1 MQSEALFSIGEAR
14 VMMAV
19 AGAMFAALALRLAWR
34 VVAGVARRHGV
45 AKTAFLFLMSA
56 PLAFWAGGKG
66 GLNCGIMELCNYG
79 NAGLNISTNTPST
92 FPQSPAPTVS
102 QSAVSPNGREAAP
115 GLHRYFAPSNFVADL
130 SIFTRPTN
138 AVTPSLW
145 LRHSVCD
152 DFREALPDYVAGIC
166 GVVTTQPWGIDTP
179 QRIKDCYET
188 YAPFYATNS
197 LIRGVGDFWAVTNEN
212 SKTFVWKNLEYN
224 NSPSNLVSFAATIY
238 DWGDFKFTYGNIPDG
253 GFSSFVKLGART
265 LDMTQY
271 AASGQTVRVE
281 KNLEQDAEWWLEN
294 YPEICHTNATGELVF
309 EYDTNEWC
317 FVEFMFCADEPRAP
331 MSKEDTA
338 AAVAK
343 AEAQLRSITNE
354 EILVIRKI
362 AVVSDGP
369 RGDKGHD
376 DQSWWEDDSLD
387 LATNEYMRLVGKY
400 VEHKGWSA
408 VGCEVKFPDPSVSI
422 VGVEN
427 GSCTN
432 CYEFMTWDVG
442 KICDYVEQ
450 NGIDVGVRE
459 IDNFTWLYEQI
470 ACQVWWRRVERAL
483 AANPFGPEV
492 SVRMFIPVSATVK
505 IQQGEHPT
513 AHEKRFIYAHE
524 NTNAVFRQP
533 CRTGYVSYVESTRPL
548 QGFSAGV
555 NETPRCEYGT
565 VAGSYDKEFYY
576 HRAMSLSVEG
586 VAFTNANFTTAR
598 AMMTPPVRNGS
609 YTWKASDNIRVRE
622 SSSGRYAGL
631 FLENGG
637 GGFVKCVWDN
647 GEHGKWKL
655 CTTGMVEVASC
666 GEAAYTNLTKFL
678 DLRAS
683 PSLAVYED
691 AHLGTN
697 GQPVAATGPL
707 SSSLI
712 CSYGGNGAGNME
724 LSQISGTAVTLSDGN
739 NAITLPYM
747 WQVTGGGIEPDRV
760 FNVSNLHVGEVAT
773 FKLKFSND
781 YVPQGIDCQ
790 ASIRAVT
797 LVVQAG
803 RTWPTERY
811 RHVFGPYEPVA
822 FAVPDYSGEILW
834 SYWGGSAGANP
845 FSTQTPTTPGP
856 VAVTLTVDGSSYSF
870 PISVVGP
877 TIVAT
882 NAVPMTDADWM
893 EIGSAPPAVGEIG
906 AGERIYLKLE
916 PDYVSFAGLK
926 TMEGFSPVYNK
937 TGCFEQVIMTNTQH
951 DAAAGAFVVTAV
963 GEENQAGD
971 DRAGFIFTLQGLPPP
986 WSDGGFEFRI
996 PHYWWVDGT
1005 TQTNELATCVQR
1017 FTLFPNGDSE
1027 TSKFGW
1033 TVHRGT
1039 NGVST
1044 VTGPDTSPSQN

>member
-1 MQSEALFSIGEAR
+1 M
-14 VMMAV
+14 
-19 AGAMFAALALRLAWR
+19 
-34 VVAGVARRHGV
+34 
-45 AKTAFLFLMSA
+45 
-56 PLAFWAGGKG
+56 
-66 GLNCGIMELCNYG
+66 
-79 NAGLNISTNTPST
+79 
-92 FPQSPAPTVS
+92 
-102 QSAVSPNGREAAP
+102 
-115 GLHRYFAPSNFVADL
+115 
-130 SIFTRPTN
+130 
-138 AVTPSLW
+138 
-145 LRHSVCD
+145 
-152 DFREALPDYVAGIC
+152 
-166 GVVTTQPWGIDTP
+166 
-179 QRIKDCYET
+179 
-188 YAPFYATNS
+188 
-197 LIRGVGDFWAVTNEN
+197 
-212 SKTFVWKNLEYN
+212 
-224 NSPSNLVSFAATIY
+224 
-238 DWGDFKFTYGNIPDG
+238 
-253 GFSSFVKLGART
+253 
-265 LDMTQY
+265 
-271 AASGQTVRVE
+271 
-281 KNLEQDAEWWLEN
+281 
-294 YPEICHTNATGELVF
+294 
-309 EYDTNEWC
+309 
-317 FVEFMFCADEPRAP
+317 
-331 MSKEDTA
+331 
-338 AAVAK
+338 AK

-513 AHEKRFIYAHE
+513 AYEKRFSYAHE

-637 GGFVKCVWDN
+637 GFVKCIWEN
-647 GEHGKWKL
+647 GRYGEWRL
-655 CTTGMVEVASC
+655 CTTGEVSVASC
-666 GEAAYTNLTKFL
+666 GDGVYTNLTKFL

-683 PSLAVYED
+683 PSLAVYEN

-697 GQPVAATGPL
+697 GQPVAAST
-707 SSSLI
+707 STSSLV
-712 CSYGGNGAGNME
+712 CSYGGNRAGTLE
-724 LSQISGTAVTLSDGN
+724 LSQTSGPTVAMSDGGVP
-739 NAITLPYM
+739 ITLPYT
-747 WQVTGGGIEPDRV
+747 WDVGGGGTELDRV
-760 FNVSNLHVGEVAT
+760 FNVSNLHSGEVAT
-773 FKLKFSND
+773 FRLKFTND
-781 YVPQGIDCQ
+781 ILSQEIDCY
-790 ASIRAVT
+790 ASIRTVE
-797 LVVQAG
+797 LVVQAD

-811 RHVFGPYEPVA
+811 RHVFGPHE
-822 FAVPDYSGEILW
+822 AVNLNVPNAPGNVSWEYG
-834 SYWGGSAGANP
+834 GGSSTTNP
-845 FSTQTPTTPGP
+845 LTVFVPNTPGL
-856 VAVTLTVDGSSYSF
+856 VNVTLTVDGSSYSF
-870 PISVVGP
+870 PLAVVAP
-877 TIVAT
+877 SIVAT

-996 PHYWWVDGT
+996 PHYGWVDGT
-1005 TQTNELATCVQR
+1005 TKTNELATCVQR

-1027 TSKFGW
+1027 ISKFGW

-1039 NGVST
+1039 NGVSN
-1044 VTGPDTSPSQN
+1044 VTGPDASTGQN